1 MEAFYSRQQSRD
13 ILFILY
19 SLYLLNYN
27 KVKLLFKD
35 NKRYKKFPISITV
48 VVRMT
53 LSRNGA
59 GSFLKDYPF
68 KCEKA

>member
-53 LSRNGA
+53 LSRKWGRVIFK
-59 GSFLKDYPF
+59 GLSF
-68 KCEKA
+68 